1 MILQSKENQRVIKK
15 VMQEFSNATGLAS
28 IFVNIQGIEV
38 TDFCNFTPF
47 CKRMRED
54 PKTHLLCQK
63 CDLFG
68 GLESTKFAGTAHIYK
83 CHAELIDFSVPIIIE
98 DQLVAFFVSGQ
109 VRCEDENAFD
119 YIIPKSN
126 WRKDLE
132 LVAAYN
138 AVPILSAKQI
148 IDSAEL
154 LRILSNYYL
163 KTKIIKANVPI
174 AERTDNQA
182 NEQVAKEFLK
192 NKEVEKALT
201 YIHNNLN
208 KSLTL
213 EEVASHVHLSSF
225 YFSKLFKKETGKNF
239 IHYINE
245 KKMELAKE
253 MLVNTSLSVDIIS
266 NNLGFSHTSYFCKV
280 FRNKYKTTPKNYR
293 ESAIIQTPPT
303 PQDCEIGFQS
313 GSV

>member
-1 MILQSKENQRVIKK
+1 MILQSKENQLLIKK

-28 IFVNIQGIEV
+28 VFVNIQGIEV
-38 TDFCNFTPF
+38 TNFCNFTPF
-47 CKRMRED
+47 CKKMRED

-63 CDLFG
+63 CDSFG
-68 GLESTKFAGTAHIYK
+68 GLESTKSVDIPHIYK
-83 CHAELIDFSVPIIIE
+83 CHAGLVDFSVPIIIE

-109 VRCEDENAFD
+109 VRCEDEHAFN

-126 WRKDLE
+126 WKKEPE
-132 LVAAYN
+132 LIAAYN

-148 IDSAEL
+148 IDSAEV
-154 LRILSNYYL
+154 LRILSSYYL
-163 KTKIIKANVPI
+163 KTKIIKATVPI
-174 AERTDNQA
+174 TERTADQA
-182 NEQVAKEFLK
+182 NAKITKKAEK

-201 YIHNNLN
+201 YIHNNLS
-208 KSLTL
+208 KPLTL

-245 KKMELAKE
+245 EKMELAKE
-253 MLVNTSLSVDIIS
+253 MLANTSLSVDIIS

-280 FRNKYKTTPKNYR
+280 FRNKWNITPRNYR
-293 ESAIIQTPPT
+293 ETASYK
-303 PQDCEIGFQS
+303 
-313 GSV
+313 